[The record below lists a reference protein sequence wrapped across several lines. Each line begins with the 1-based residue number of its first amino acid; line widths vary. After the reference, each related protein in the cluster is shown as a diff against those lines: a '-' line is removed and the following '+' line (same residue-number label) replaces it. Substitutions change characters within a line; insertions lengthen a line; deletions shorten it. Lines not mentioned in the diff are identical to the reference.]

1 MIINKNTNPDRD
13 LYNLGANVIDIISA
27 SKGNDFGLMET
38 FQELNKKEKVSLQ
51 LYLLALD
58 WLFILG
64 TIKRTNAGTLE
75 RCF

>member
-27 SKGNDFGLMET
+27 SKRNDFGLMET

-64 TIKRTNAGTLE
+64 AIKRTNAGTLE